1 MMTWETYWNT
11 LIKEKKLQTQ
21 IADMDSVD
29 IELQGKAQIKEICH
43 SIYDDYRNYKGHLDR
58 VKVELLRRIDTLSGV
73 HLQTSRVKDLDSLL
87 VKIISKRHQHLLD
100 KDNLYSGLNVDNYKD
115 VLTDLI
121 GMRLII
127 NYRGKWEDL
136 HNEIIDRFPYVE
148 DTSRYKSNF
157 FIPHLENGEGII
169 AEMPVA
175 YYAYG
180 DNVDMYKNA
189 GIRTQMRDDGYR
201 SIHYVI
207 SFQHTYVEIQVRTI
221 YDEAWS
227 DCDHL
232 YVYKH
237 EENKSHAALKEL
249 SQVLCSLTNSSNDLG
264 EVMRVIYQHEL
275 IEEKDG
281 IYSTDATVL
290 LQIENVFAKIKA
302 TQDQMEELI
311 KHYKG

>member
-1 MMTWETYWNT
+1 MNWELYWDN
-11 LIKEKKLQTQ
+11 LIREKKIQTQ
-21 IADMDSVD
+21 IADMDAID
-29 IELQGKAQIKEICH
+29 IELRGKTQIKTICQA
-43 SIYDDYRNYKGHLDR
+43 IYEDYQNYKAYLED
-58 VKVELLRRIDTLSGV
+58 VKVKLIKIIDTFPGV
-73 HLQTSRVKDLDSLL
+73 HLQTSRVKSLDSLL

-100 KDNLYSGLNVDNYKD
+100 KDNLYSSLNADNYKD
-115 VLTDLI
+115 ILTDLI

-127 NYRGKWEDL
+127 NYRGKWNVL
-136 HNEIIDRFPYVE
+136 HKAIIDRFP
-148 DTSRYKSNF
+148 
-157 FIPHLENGEGII
+157 HLQNGKGII

-180 DNVDMYKNA
+180 DNVDMYKEV
-189 GIRTQMRDDGYR
+189 GIRTQIRNDGYR

-207 SFQHTYVEIQVRTI
+207 SFLHTYIEIQVRTI

-237 EENKSHAALKEL
+237 EENRSHAALKEL
-249 SQVLCSLTNSSNDLG
+249 SQILCSLTNSSNDLG
-264 EVMRVIYQHEL
+264 EVMRIIYEDQL

-281 IYSTDATVL
+281 IYSADETVL
-290 LQIENVFAKIKA
+290 LQIENVFDKIRA
-302 TQDQMEELI
+302 TQTQMGELI